1 MRRRKM
7 EEEKREIR
15 GSNTPTEDVDRV
27 VRNHVWI
34 SLVAGLVPAP
44 VIDFLGITGIQLNM
58 LRRLSNAYGIPFS
71 AHMGKN
77 ILGSLVGG
85 SFAPSL
91 TVSLLKGIPF
101 LGLAAGMFTM
111 SITAAACTYSVGK
124 VFIQHFASGGTFLSF
139 DPEKVRVYY
148 QEMFKEGE
156 QIATEM
162 KRKRKTV

>member
-1 MRRRKM
+1 M
-7 EEEKREIR
+7 EEEKLEIR
-15 GSNTPTEDVDRV
+15 ESNTPTEDADRV

-34 SLVAGLVPAP
+34 SLVTGLIPVPI
-44 VIDFLGITGIQLNM
+44 IDFLGITAIQLNM
-58 LRRLSNAYGIPFS
+58 LRRLSNAYGIPF
-71 AHMGKN
+71 HTNKGKN

-91 TVSLLKGIPF
+91 TVSLIKGIPF
-101 LGLAAGMFTM
+101 LGLAAGMFVM
-111 SITAAACTYSVGK
+111 SITAAASTYAVGK
-124 VFIQHFASGGTFLSF
+124 IFIQHFASGGTFLSF
-139 DPEKVRVYY
+139 DPEKVRGYY